1 MTVVRMS
8 RDLRKQPRV
17 SYAELEPP
25 AADEYVLCTE
35 CRDYVYEYCSIHGPL
50 LVVPDDQVPAP
61 ARCPAGVPRAALTI
75 PHAFLHLARSGI
87 PGAGVGVFSS
97 LALPSGVRFGPYRG
111 VRAKAATSLYC
122 WQIYDR
128 NGKRSHVIDA
138 EDENNSNWMRYV
150 NCSRHWCE
158 QNLLAYQYR
167 GELYYRTIKAIPR
180 FTELLV
186 FYGAQFAN
194 MLRVD
199 LRAYNRPNEYAQKF
213 GAPPKKTAK
222 TLKETPHTVSSK
234 EVEPKLNQTKRVNSN
249 NKENQQK
256 CEKKSDEPKVKK
268 PKKSSIKKYVPP
280 IKKTKETSNEPNIPN
295 NENIEAFKNT
305 SSDKQNDVD
314 ELYHWVK
321 KAKHTQPTTTNTENI
336 DANNNSQTDTKQINI
351 KVTEN
356 FLQSDLLCDICNY
369 KTQSQKSLKLH
380 LILHTQDKN
389 VLKCSYCGYMTKE
402 KCNLIRHLKSHT
414 GDKPFSCKAC
424 DSKFTQS
431 GYLKDHMRT
440 HTGEKPFSCKVCD
453 SQFTQSGSLKIHM
466 RTHTGEKPF
475 SCKVC
480 NYKCIQ
486 SSTLKRHMRTH
497 TGEKPFSCKVC
508 NYKSTRSSTLKTH
521 MKTQHSGEK
530 YVETL

>member
-1 MTVVRMS
+1 MPRLRVRVLLHT
-8 RDLRKQPRV
+8 R
-17 SYAELEPP
+17 P
-25 AADEYVLCTE
+25 AA
-35 CRDYVYEYCSIHGPL
+35 CS
-50 LVVPDDQVPAP
+50 
-61 ARCPAGVPRAALTI
+61 ARRQ
-75 PHAFLHLARSGI
+75 
-87 PGAGVGVFSS
+87 GAGVGVLSS
-97 LALPSGVRFGPYRG
+97 LALPSGVRFGPCRG

-199 LRAYNRPNEYAQKF
+199 LRAYNRPKEYAQKF

-222 TLKETPHTVSSK
+222 ALKETPHTVSSK
-234 EVEPKLNQTKRVNSN
+234 EVELKLNQTKRVNSN

-256 CEKKSDEPKVKK
+256 CENKSDEPKVKK
-268 PKKSSIKKYVPP
+268 PRKSSNKKYVPP

-305 SSDKQNDVD
+305 SSDKQNAVH
-314 ELYHWVK
+314 EPVPK

-336 DANNNSQTDTKQINI
+336 DANNNPQTDTKQINI
-351 KVTEN
+351 KVTDN
-356 FLQSDLLCDICNY
+356 FLQNDLLCDICNY
-369 KTQSQKSLKLH
+369 KTHSQKFLELH

-389 VLKCSYCGYMTKE
+389 VLKCSYCGYMTKG
-402 KCNLIRHLKSHT
+402 KSDLIRHLRCHT
-414 GDKPFSCKAC
+414 DDKPFSCKVC

-431 GYLKDHMRT
+431 GSLKYHMRT

-453 SQFTQSGSLKIHM
+453 SKFTRSGTLKDHMRTHTGENPFSCKVCDSKFTQSGSLKYHM

-480 NYKCIQ
+480 DSKFTR
-486 SSTLKRHMRTH
+486 SGTLKDHMRTH
-497 TGEKPFSCKVC
+497 TGENPFSCKVC
-508 NYKSTRSSTLKTH
+508 DSKFTRSGTLKTH
-521 MKTQHSGEK
+521 MRTHTGETPFSCNVCNYRSAFCSNLKRHMRSQHSGDIQNI
-530 YVETL
+530 